1 MTPEALLV
9 LLAVIGGGTVWGVR
23 QMRLF
28 REMNALMK
36 HLRDDGALL
45 VLSPFDASFR
55 TSTIGGADSGWR
67 GGIVSVTPEQITVY
81 PRKSALDETVVFSFE
96 GLRWFGRPVK
106 YHSGRNEI
114 WLHFEQAGRWHL
126 IKLRMYRHRMAEL
139 VRTLKPLAA
148 PALVT
153 AYRRRR
159 PYVHYGPAQVAPAEE
174 DIHGAWTLDPALT
187 LYLTPLH
194 VVLLRDGQV
203 GRVIALEN
211 VRKVTA
217 MRRIDRPSADG
228 LAVFEVDGEA
238 LAFAAKDYEALAGA
252 IADAARRSLEEP
264 LLQKQKSKKYVD
276 DDDE

>member
-9 LLAVIGGGTVWGVR
+9 LLAVIGGDVAWGAREVR
-23 QMRLF
+23 LSRAAG
-28 REMNALMK
+28 ALVK
-36 HLRDDGALL
+36 RLRDDGALL
-45 VLSPFDASFR
+45 VLAPYDASFR
-55 TSTIGGADSGWR
+55 VSSIGGSAGGWR
-67 GGIVSVTPEQITVY
+67 SGVVSITPEQITLY
-81 PRKSALDETVVFSFE
+81 PRKSSLDEMVTYSFD

-114 WLHFEQAGRWHL
+114 WLHFEQAGHWHL
-126 IKLRMYRHRMAEL
+126 IKLRLYRHRMAEL
-139 VRTLKPLAA
+139 VRTLKEIAE

-159 PYVHYGPAQVAPAEE
+159 PYVHFGPVQVSPAEE
-174 DIHGAWTLDPALT
+174 DIHGAWTVDAPLT

-203 GRVIALEN
+203 GRVIPLEG
-211 VRKVTA
+211 VQKVTA
-217 MRRIDRPSADG
+217 MRRIDRPTADG
-228 LAVFEVDGEA
+228 LAVFDVDGEA

-252 IADAARRSLEEP
+252 IAEAARRSLEEP
-264 LLQKQKSKKYVD
+264 LMQKQKSKKYD